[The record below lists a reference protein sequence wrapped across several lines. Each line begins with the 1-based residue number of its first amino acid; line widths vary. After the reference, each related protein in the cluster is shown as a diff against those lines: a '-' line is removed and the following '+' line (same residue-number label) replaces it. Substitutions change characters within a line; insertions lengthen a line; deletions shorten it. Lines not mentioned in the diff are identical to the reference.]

1 MADTDQ
7 KDLYALLELSKG
19 ASDDEI
25 KKAYRR
31 LARRWHPD
39 VNPGDKEAEQRFK
52 EIAAAYDVLSDAEKR
67 KLYDEFGH
75 EGLRGGFD
83 PEQARAYQR
92 WAAGR
97 ASAGGPGVGAAG
109 FDFDLD
115 DLFGGFDSR
124 AARAARAGQDLL
136 LVVDLDFADA

>member
-1 MADTDQ
+1 MAGPDG
-7 KDLYALLELSKG
+7 KDLYATLGVSRT
-19 ASDDEI
+19 ASEDEI
-25 KKAYRR
+25 KKAYRK

-52 EIAAAYDVLSDAEKR
+52 EISAAHDVLSDAEKR
-67 KLYDEFGH
+67 KLYDEFGQ

-83 PEQARAYQR
+83 PEQARGYQR

-97 ASAGGPGVGAAG
+97 QASGAGTGSAGAA

-115 DLFGGFDSR
+115 DLFGGMESRGPR
-124 AARAARAGQDLL
+124 AAARGEDLL
-136 LVVDLDFADA
+136 L